1 MNSILD
7 AFLQDDAFARSYRH
21 EELIVDV
28 TESIYKI
35 MRQKDMNK
43 SDLAKATGLSKARIT
58 KLLDGSA
65 NMTLKSISDIAFA
78 LGVTPKVFVDDAV
91 LQAEEKLKDSTL
103 VQSAVLNALSL
114 EQAAVTLNSLKS
126 DIIRE
131 LNLIDC
137 SEDRADRDEVQKLQ
151 EVMDGE
157 GNDSSGQ

>member
-78 LGVTPKVFVDDAV
+78 LGVTPKVFVDATEACYANTSHVSSWENSIGIGYDV
-91 LQAEEKLKDSTL
+91 STMPEM
-103 VQSAVLNALSL
+103 QYYY
-114 EQAAVTLNSLKS
+114 EAA
-126 DIIRE
+126 
-131 LNLIDC
+131 
-137 SEDRADRDEVQKLQ
+137 
-151 EVMDGE
+151 
-157 GNDSSGQ
+157 